1 MSDRALLEAAAK
13 AAGITDVNALFA
25 DWPHGFGHGYW
36 NPLTRNRDA
45 FWLASKLKFEVFF
58 HGYGAAVSND
68 NATFDENNHPD
79 DPCSGARRAIV
90 RAAAAPGDKT

>member
-58 HGYGAAVSND
+58 HEHGAAVSND
-68 NATFDENNHPD
+68 NTTFGDNNPD
-79 DPCSGARRAIV
+79 DPCAGARRAIV
-90 RAAAAPGDKT
+90 RAAAALGDKT